1 MARLPRIYLEETVY
15 YVTNKASHGQ
25 NIFEDAGD
33 YVAFLE
39 LLKKY
44 KEQYGFKLYAYAL
57 MPGHFHLLL
66 ESSLKQD
73 ENDPAGISR
82 IMHDLNS
89 SYTKYFNGR
98 YNRKGH
104 LFMARYKAAL
114 VEKSPYLLKLTAYIH
129 LNPQR
134 LNIVSDAGDYPYSS
148 YRLYLNKE
156 ISLEGLMKSER
167 DEVFSLLGAKSYQ
180 EFVNGVITEL
190 NLSFHQQLRK
200 GVLGTKDFQD
210 KVKEILASYNKE
222 EDSQSSHFVRNMGIT
237 GLVVLVLSL
246 GLSYAI
252 KVVLREKA
260 KTVSVIS
267 GYKLSEQIQGLLKD
281 LDNSE
286 YQISIVS
293 NSGGDVH
300 KDTIK
305 FKDGRFISEDLVSRG
320 YFPNEYSLIIENDQK
335 IIWKAVMQR
344 GDKSFASWQG
354 EIVKAKEM
362 QGTLKIQQKE
372 LPVRD
377 FTFVSAG
384 YAGVEK

>member
-1 MARLPRIYLEETVY
+1 MARLPRIHLEETLY

-33 YVAFLE
+33 YMAFLG

-73 ENDPAGISR
+73 EKEPTGISR

-104 LFMARYKAAL
+104 LFMARYRAAL
-114 VEKSPYLLKLTAYIH
+114 VEKNPYVLKLTAYIH

-134 LNIVSDAGDYPYSS
+134 LTITPDAAEYPYSS
-148 YRLYLNKE
+148 YRFYLNKE
-156 ISLEGLMKSER
+156 ISLEGLMKGER
-167 DEVFSLLGAKSYQ
+167 DEVFSLLGGKDYQ
-180 EFVNGVITEL
+180 GFVNGVITEL
-190 NLSFHQQLRK
+190 NLDFHQQLRK

-222 EDSQSSHFVRNMGIT
+222 EDSQSSHFVRNLGIT
-237 GLVVLVLSL
+237 SLVVLLLSL

-260 KTVSVIS
+260 KTVSVVS

-281 LDNSE
+281 LDNAE
-286 YQISIVS
+286 YQISIVA

-305 FKDGRFISEDLVSRG
+305 FKDGRFISEDLVARG

-354 EIVKAKEM
+354 EIIKGKEM
-362 QGTLKIQQKE
+362 QGTLKIEQKE
-372 LPVRD
+372 FPARD
-377 FTFVSAG
+377 FTFVSVG
-384 YAGVEK
+384 YKGAEK